1 MDILIYN
8 HGNDNKIKFSN
19 NATPFKKLK
28 GATIIGLGSITVN
41 NNENRGGI
49 VNEGSASFKNVTY
62 FLHIDRAFIE

>member
-28 GATIIGLGSITVN
+28 GATIIGLGNITVN

-49 VNEGSASFKNVTY
+49 VNEGSASLKNVTY